1 MSCVVYT
8 RLFTNQISDTTVRT
22 TVLNLVWTPNDKL
35 NWFARNTTDGEGHST
50 KSKYCISNA
59 KRMMGCVKK
68 ILHLVSHRRIQLDQ
82 LTTATGGP
90 DVVVDNHPSVEL
102 PDTTT
107 SVLQNAHRTKFI
119 GNRHCTY
126 YCAGA
131 WMPAAETCWL
141 ILLAA
146 TIWCLVCNSC

>member
-1 MSCVVYT
+1 MRPKHCLLMSCVVYT

-82 LTTATGGP
+82 LTPLLLAGQMLLTTILL
-90 DVVVDNHPSVEL
+90 PSFEL

-107 SVLQNAHRTKFI
+107 SVLQNAHRT
-119 GNRHCTY
+119 NRAYSRWERVRAPHPRPRSTNARC
-126 YCAGA
+126 G
-131 WMPAAETCWL
+131 
-141 ILLAA
+141 
-146 TIWCLVCNSC
+146 S

>member
-1 MSCVVYT
+1 MRPKHCLLMSCVVYT

-82 LTTATGGP
+82 LTPLLLAGQM
-90 DVVVDNHPSVEL
+90 L
-102 PDTTT
+102 LLTT
-107 SVLQNAHRTKFI
+107 
-119 GNRHCTY
+119 
-126 YCAGA
+126 
-131 WMPAAETCWL
+131 
-141 ILLAA
+141 ILLSSCPTLPLQFCKMPTEQSLLGTGIVRIIA
-146 TIWCLVCNSC
+146 LVLGCRRRRLVG